1 MFREKYI
8 EKQLLSID
16 VNLLAR
22 NLTELHEK
30 HKKCELINDILHT
43 VVSNLQ
49 PTEENLK
56 ENLLIN
62 PSKQFYWFKF
72 ITSKKAK
79 FYLCEIIHSFN
90 LKIAKSICDE
100 SIRLE
105 DVQYLLEH
113 SNEKKEAFNEY
124 IRLTLEYKKEAELL
138 KKFKSKLKE
147 AVNIYSQTERDVNY
161 LNILLTQYCNT
172 PDLQTEIE
180 TFQKFSNDYKHVKI
194 NSFVFP
200 ENLKPLKS
208 LIIQIY
214 PVLNSAIYKNY
225 FSKNTDSI
233 NRENFVEIVLNCYE
247 EMKDNMTQIAESV
260 GESDINTIYSSFSE
274 IKIENIAKEIKIIE
288 TIIEKGQE
296 NIPLLKKVLESLEE
310 QKTLVSF
317 CSDVLASLK
326 SINLTDL
333 NFTCLSQ
340 EIIKE
345 KDERNINT
353 VVFTERI
360 AELSKTINNYLEN
373 VDKNTIFNF
382 FKEVKNSEQLLKF
395 TNGLQQEELD
405 HLQEGIDETS
415 QNSGLTAELIFP
427 LTNVWSFFSVF
438 KEGNEDFSLYCKS
451 IDEKLRIDKYAQLLK
466 NMQDCTKN
474 ITLIT
479 ELYSDL
485 HYQEKAKKK
494 KIEMIVNHSAL
505 KFTKEKEYNIDLS
518 VFKNNE

>member
-1 MFREKYI
+1 M
-8 EKQLLSID
+8 
-16 VNLLAR
+16 
-22 NLTELHEK
+22 
-30 HKKCELINDILHT
+30 
-43 VVSNLQ
+43 
-49 PTEENLK
+49 
-56 ENLLIN
+56 
-62 PSKQFYWFKF
+62 
-72 ITSKKAK
+72 
-79 FYLCEIIHSFN
+79 
-90 LKIAKSICDE
+90 
-100 SIRLE
+100 
-105 DVQYLLEH
+105 
-113 SNEKKEAFNEY
+113 
-124 IRLTLEYKKEAELL
+124 
-138 KKFKSKLKE
+138 
-147 AVNIYSQTERDVNY
+147 
-161 LNILLTQYCNT
+161 
-172 PDLQTEIE
+172 
-180 TFQKFSNDYKHVKI
+180 
-194 NSFVFP
+194 
-200 ENLKPLKS
+200 
-208 LIIQIY
+208 
-214 PVLNSAIYKNY
+214 LNSAIYKNY

-340 EIIKE
+340 ELIKE

-451 IDEKLRIDKYAQLLK
+451 IDEKLRIDKYAQLLQ